1 MATTKRSSVS
11 EADIVPRTPLLS
23 QNYVHATMPGILGR
37 FDMLAIYVVALFLI
51 TNGVL
56 GATGG
61 PVSLLYL
68 LIGAITFFIPS
79 IIATAQLGTMFPYEG
94 GIYNWTYQALGANW
108 SFFAGILFWI
118 TGVLASIT
126 GATALVTTI
135 QGLNPNWL
143 VEPWQ
148 QGAIILIILTL
159 AAFIC
164 IQRFRTTQ
172 IVVNGIFI
180 LTMISVFLIG
190 LAVAVWLLQGHA
202 SATNFTDPTGWSIN
216 SGNFSYLGIITLNFI
231 GVNGPL
237 NMAGEIASSET
248 GRKSIITRQLRW
260 GSLIVFACYFLVML
274 AVLVVRG
281 SAMLSAPVLA
291 FEGFTVVYQ
300 VLGKLAGGIASLCFM
315 SYGVVAAIFYCYSS
329 SRILMVAGIDGRLPV
344 SFGKVN
350 RNRVPAFAVLFQLVL
365 GGAVV
370 VLIFFAFPSL
380 GFGGNAANA
389 LVDSYNVLSA
399 ATTLVWTVATMFLF
413 INVAALFRKRASWTH
428 AYRLFH
434 MAWIWYSVI
443 IGLIACVATIA
454 GVLAYSWVPQL
465 LSNSTWLLLV
475 GGLTAI
481 CLTLVFIV
489 SMIATSEASYE
500 SMQQ

>member
-1 MATTKRSSVS
+1 MKRKGADALAAMEKSSVY
-11 EADIVPRTPLLS
+11 EADIMPRKPLPS
-23 QNYVHATMPGILGR
+23 QNYVHKTMPGILGQ
-37 FDMLAIYVVALFLI
+37 FGMLSIYVVALFLI

-61 PVSLLYL
+61 PVSLVYL
-68 LIGAITFFIPS
+68 VIGAITFFIPS

-108 SFFAGILFWI
+108 SFFAGVLYWL

-126 GATALVTTI
+126 GTTALVTTI

-148 QGAIILIILTL
+148 QGVVILVVLTL

-172 IVVNGIFI
+172 TVVNGIFL
-180 LTMISVFLIG
+180 LTMLSVFLIG
-190 LAVAVWLLQGHA
+190 LAVAVWLLQGHH

-216 SGNFSYLGIITLNFI
+216 PGNVSYFGIITLNFI
-231 GVNGPL
+231 GVNSPL
-237 NMAGEIASSET
+237 NMAGEMAASET
-248 GRKSIITRQLRW
+248 ERRAMITRQLRW
-260 GSLIVFACYFLVML
+260 GSLIVFACYVLVMC

-281 SAMLSAPVLA
+281 PAMLSAPVPA

-300 VLGKLAGGIASLCFM
+300 VLGKFAGGIASFCFM

-344 SFGKVN
+344 SFGKVS
-350 RNRVPAFAVLFQLVL
+350 RNRVPAFAVIIQLIL
-365 GGAVV
+365 GGAIV

-413 INVAALFRKRASWTH
+413 INLMVLFRKRTSW
-428 AYRLFH
+428 H
-434 MAWIWYSVI
+434 MR
-443 IGLIACVATIA
+443 IACFT
-454 GVLAYSWVPQL
+454 
-465 LSNSTWLLLV
+465 
-475 GGLTAI
+475 
-481 CLTLVFIV
+481 
-489 SMIATSEASYE
+489 
-500 SMQQ
+500 